1 MNKGIRFTD
10 EFKQDAVAQ
19 VVERGYAV
27 SEVAE
32 RLGISTKSLYTWKA
46 QFAKSPRVRSE
57 IAEQAAEIRR
67 LKRELAR
74 VTEERTILEKAN
86 RVLRARVSVR
96 YAFIEAHRAEFSVRS
111 MCRVLAVH
119 FSGFYAWLKEP
130 FSPRALEDARQ
141 TELIQQAWADSGKVY
156 GYRKLTDDLR
166 DAGETCS
173 ENRVARLASL
183 AGIAAQIGYKRPPG
197 RYGGKPAVVAD
208 NTLDRQFEV
217 DAPDRIWV
225 TDITYI
231 KTHEGWSYLAVVI
244 DLFSR
249 RVVGWSMQS
258 RMTAD
263 LALQALLAAVWRR
276 KPRQEVMIHSD
287 QGSQFTGREWQ
298 SFLGK
303 HNLVASMSRRG
314 NCHDNA
320 VAESF
325 FQLLKRERIRRR
337 TYLTRDAAS
346 RDVFE
351 YIEMFYNPT
360 RKHTN
365 NGMLSPVNY
374 EIKQKKMNEA
384 GV

>member
-1 MNKGIRFTD
+1 MK
-10 EFKQDAVAQ
+10 
-19 VVERGYAV
+19 
-27 SEVAE
+27 
-32 RLGISTKSLYTWKA
+32 
-46 QFAKSPRVRSE
+46 
-57 IAEQAAEIRR
+57 
-67 LKRELAR
+67 
-74 VTEERTILEKAN
+74 
-86 RVLRARVSVR
+86 

-130 FSPRALEDARQ
+130 LSQRALEDVRQ
-141 TELIQQAWADSGKVY
+141 TDLIQQAWADSGKVY
-156 GYRKLTDDLR
+156 GYRKLHDDLL
-166 DAGETCS
+166 DQGEICS

-183 AGIAAQIGYKRPPG
+183 AGIAAQIGYKRRPG
-197 RYGGKPAVVAD
+197 RYGGRPAIVAD

-217 DAPDRIWV
+217 DAPDTVWV

-258 RMTAD
+258 RMTTD

-276 KPRQEVMIHSD
+276 KPKTKVMIHSD
-287 QGSQFTGREWQ
+287 QGSQFTSKEWQ

-303 HNLVASMSRRG
+303 HKLDASMSRRG

-337 TYLTRDAAS
+337 TYLTRNAA
-346 RDVFE
+346 RKDVFD
-351 YIEMFYNPT
+351 YIEMFYNPK

-365 NGMLSPVNY
+365 NGMLSPVDY
-374 EIKQKKMNEA
+374 EMKQKKMNEA

>member
-1 MNKGIRFTD
+1 M
-10 EFKQDAVAQ
+10 
-19 VVERGYAV
+19 
-27 SEVAE
+27 
-32 RLGISTKSLYTWKA
+32 
-46 QFAKSPRVRSE
+46 
-57 IAEQAAEIRR
+57 
-67 LKRELAR
+67 
-74 VTEERTILEKAN
+74 
-86 RVLRARVSVR
+86 R
-96 YAFIEAHRAEFSVRS
+96 YAFIERHRAEFSVRS
-111 MCRVLAVH
+111 MCRVLTVH

-130 FSPRALEDARQ
+130 LSQRGLKDVRQ

-173 ENRVARLASL
+173 ESRVARLASI
-183 AGIAAQIGYKRPPG
+183 AGIAAQIGYKRRPG

-217 DAPDRIWV
+217 DAPDRTWV

-231 KTHEGWSYLAVVI
+231 RTHEGWSYLAVVI

-258 RMTAD
+258 RMTTD
-263 LALQALLAAVWRR
+263 LALQALLAAIWRR
-276 KPRQEVMIHSD
+276 KPKQKVMIHSD
-287 QGSQFTGREWQ
+287 QGSQFTSGEWQ

-303 HNLVASMSRRG
+303 HNLEASMSRRG

-325 FQLLKRERIRRR
+325 FQLLKREHIRRR
-337 TYLTRDAAS
+337 TYLTRDAA
-346 RDVFE
+346 RQDVFDD
-351 YIEMFYNPT
+351 IEMFYNPN

-365 NGMLSPVNY
+365 KRMLSPVDY
-374 EIKQKKMNEA
+374 EIKQRKMNEA

>member
-1 MNKGIRFTD
+1 
-10 EFKQDAVAQ
+10 
-19 VVERGYAV
+19 
-27 SEVAE
+27 
-32 RLGISTKSLYTWKA
+32 
-46 QFAKSPRVRSE
+46 
-57 IAEQAAEIRR
+57 
-67 LKRELAR
+67 
-74 VTEERTILEKAN
+74 
-86 RVLRARVSVR
+86 
-96 YAFIEAHRAEFSVRS
+96 
-111 MCRVLAVH
+111 MCRVLMVH
-119 FSGFYAWLKEP
+119 FSGFYALLKEP
-130 FSPRALEDARQ
+130 LSLRALEDARQ
-141 TELIQQAWADSGKVY
+141 TELIHQAWTDSGKVY

-183 AGIAAQIGYKRPPG
+183 AGIVAQIGYKRRPG

-208 NTLDRQFEV
+208 NKLDRQFDV
-217 DAPDRIWV
+217 NAPDRVWV

-231 KTHEGWSYLAVVI
+231 RTHEGWSYLAVVI

-258 RMTAD
+258 RMTTD

-276 KPRQEVMIHSD
+276 KPKQKVMIHSD
-287 QGSQFTGREWQ
+287 QGSQFTGGEWQ

-337 TYLTRDAAS
+337 TYLTRDDAR

-365 NGMLSPVNY
+365 NGMLSPVDY
-374 EIKQKKMNEA
+374 EIKQRKMNEA
-384 GV
+384 SV